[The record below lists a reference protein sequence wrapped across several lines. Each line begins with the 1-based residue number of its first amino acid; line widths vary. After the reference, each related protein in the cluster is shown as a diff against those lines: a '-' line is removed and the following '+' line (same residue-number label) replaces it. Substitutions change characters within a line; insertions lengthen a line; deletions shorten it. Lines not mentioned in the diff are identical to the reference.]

1 MNKYKTPHNEEEL
14 KEVFQLDKIEDK
26 FFPVY
31 IDYYNVCFNELLEDH
46 KNFKEED
53 WDEGESVQA
62 IALWCANNYIKDY
75 LEHIKNGHGEE
86 WSHILAHSNEEG
98 ELAIFHG
105 YNDLR
110 KINPDLAKKEVLTYA
125 KRQSEDKDFLKHYLF
140 LFEEVSEPDN
150 RIETA
155 KKYAEIYKKELAKGK
170 SEVFANEYAAL
181 IASGDYH
188 EIYCEDYAIAF
199 DIANKE
205 NRDIEYA
212 RLYADKYAS
221 ALVDIKRRYG
231 ISDDEDMMDFAIEKV
246 KAYMKAWNYARE
258 NRLEDFK
265 RFADI
270 YENIHLNTYY
280 ADEGRP
286 NKSELEIDKEI
297 LERALEKF
305 GE

>member
-1 MNKYKTPHNEEEL
+1 MNKYKKPHTEEEL
-14 KEVFQLDKIEDK
+14 KEVFQQNQIDDGLIS
-26 FFPVY
+26 VY
-31 IDYYNVCFNELLEDH
+31 IDYYNVSFKELLEDH
-46 KNFKEED
+46 KDFKDED
-53 WDEGESVQA
+53 WGEGESVQA
-62 IALWCANNYIKDY
+62 FALWCANDYIREYSK
-75 LEHIKNGHGEE
+75 HIENGHGEE

-98 ELAIFHG
+98 QLGIFHA

-110 KINPDLAKKEVLTYA
+110 KINLDLAKKELLTYA
-125 KRQSEDKDFLKHYLF
+125 KYQSEDKDFLKHYLH
-140 LFEEVSEPDN
+140 LFAEVSEPGI

-221 ALVDIKRRYG
+221 ALIDIKRRYG
-231 ISDDEDMMDFAIEKV
+231 ISDDEDMMNFAIEKV